1 MRLLLAYPNA
11 HKEIIG
17 YMDMGAIAEPIAL
30 EYVAAGAALDGHE
43 VRLLDLRLHR
53 EALEPTLLEFKPDV
67 VGVTGYS
74 MHVLRNLE
82 ICRRVKE
89 LLPGCRTAAGGHHAT
104 LEPVDYCE
112 PEVDFVCVD
121 EGVAAFRTVLRRL
134 ESGDANPVVPGVWSR
149 VNGEFRF
156 GGEAEAYDAN
166 LLPHPHRTIVPDDRG
181 HYFIDY
187 MKPIALM
194 RTTVGCPYRCSFC
207 SLWRIM
213 DGRYYTRHVDDVVS
227 ELRDIPE
234 HHVHLADDEPFV
246 NGPRMKLLAE
256 GIAAAGIQKE
266 YYAYCRVDS
275 FLRDR
280 GLMKQWADIGLRR
293 LFFGIESVLERELV
307 SYNKKQSLRQI
318 LEAVRIAKDMGLG
331 LFCGFIVH
339 PSYTP
344 EDFDEL
350 KRFIRTEGIDYP
362 SFTIWTPIPG
372 IADGGTDYSQVVAR
386 QPNGRPDWSQFDLQH
401 AVIPSR
407 LPLDEFMHLYHSL
420 WEVSHFSMA
429 VPPEPLAP
437 PPQDEDMEAIRYAA
451 IMKIARRALSGI

>member
-1 MRLLLAYPNA
+1 LKLLLAYPNA
-11 HKEIIG
+11 QREIIG

-43 VRLLDLRLHR
+43 VRLIDLRLHR
-53 EALEPTLLEFKPDV
+53 EALDPTLLEFKPDV
-67 VGVTGYS
+67 VAVTGYS

-89 LLPGCRTAAGGHHAT
+89 LVPGCRTAAGGHHAT

-149 VNGEFRF
+149 VGDEFRF
-156 GGEAEAYDAN
+156 GGKPEPYDAN
-166 LLPHPHRTIVPDDRG
+166 LLPHPQRTMVPDDRS

-213 DGRYYTRHVDDVVS
+213 DGRYYTRHVDDVVA
-227 ELRDIPE
+227 ELKEIPE

-246 NGPRMKLLAE
+246 NGPRMKSLAE
-256 GIAAAGIQKE
+256 AIEAAGIEKE

-280 GLMKQWADIGLRR
+280 ALMKQWRDIGLRR

-318 LEAVRIAKDMGLG
+318 VEAVRVAKDMGLG

-350 KRFIRTEGIDYP
+350 KGFIRAEGIDYP

-372 IADGGTDYSQVVAR
+372 IADGGTDYGQVVAR

-401 AVIPSR
+401 ATIPSR

-420 WEVSHFSMA
+420 WEVSHFTMA

-437 PPQDEDMEAIRYAA
+437 PPQDESMEAIRNAA
-451 IMKIARRALSGI
+451 LIKIAIRALRGN